1 MKSSQGNTDV
11 KNRLLHSAGE
21 GEGEMIWQNSIE
33 TCTLPCR
40 WPVQVQCISQ
50 GTQSQGSGTTQRV
63 RWVGRWKCIQDKR
76 NTYWFRSVTQSCPTL
91 CDPIDCSTP
100 GFPVHH
106 QLQSLLKLMS
116 IETVMPPNH
125 LILCCA
131 LLLPPLIFPRI
142 RVF

>member
-11 KNRLLHSAGE
+11 KNRIFDPVGDGEAG
-21 GEGEMIWQNSIE
+21 MIWQNSIE

-50 GTQSQGSGTTQRV
+50 GTQSQDSGTTQRV

>member
-50 GTQSQGSGTTQRV
+50 GTQSQDSGTTQRV